1 MSTHDEKQ
9 ASVGE
14 TLVEELSCDIVDA
27 FLPIVSATLGEI
39 ADAGKK
45 ASRAVLAHLARRGQ
59 DEIRGAFPTDEE
71 TLRSC
76 DGLSIDALTVLNTK
90 QALEARIVARIGPLL
105 AARHVALAD
114 AHGELQRLWATR
126 DERDEI
132 YRELVNVRKA
142 HQDCYLGWN
151 ACMKERDAIL
161 AARDAALA
169 EARAELE
176 RLRGRAID
184 LEEERDAE
192 VNRAHAHMVKR
203 REAEKSLAAVLALTV
218 EDVAEAL
225 WAAETHALGTGGRP
239 FADCHA
245 VVKVGYRRR
254 ASGVL
259 SLLRSRAG
267 EPFGAG

>member
-14 TLVEELSCDIVDA
+14 ALVDELARLVYGHEKQAKGAHPVRFESLTQAAQQELRDGI
-27 FLPIVSATLGEI
+27 
-39 ADAGKK
+39 
-45 ASRAVLAHLARRGQ
+45 RAVLSRLTRRGQ

-105 AARHVALAD
+105 AAGHVALAD

-132 YRELVNVRKA
+132 YRELVNARKA

-161 AARDAALA
+161 AARDAALE
-169 EARAELE
+169 EARAEIE
-176 RLRGRAID
+176 RLREQVAALGIETSDNASAVRKMARDRA
-184 LEEERDAE
+184 DA
-192 VNRAHAHMVKR
+192 VARAEA
-203 REAEKSLAAVLALTV
+203 AEKRLA
-218 EDVAEAL
+218 DV
-225 WAAETHALGTGGRP
+225 R
-239 FADCHA
+239 D
-245 VVKVGYRRR
+245 
-254 ASGVL
+254 
-259 SLLRSRAG
+259 LLRDWRGLMTSWTFGERAKETLDYCAKQLAKSLG
-267 EPFGAG
+267 EDWR